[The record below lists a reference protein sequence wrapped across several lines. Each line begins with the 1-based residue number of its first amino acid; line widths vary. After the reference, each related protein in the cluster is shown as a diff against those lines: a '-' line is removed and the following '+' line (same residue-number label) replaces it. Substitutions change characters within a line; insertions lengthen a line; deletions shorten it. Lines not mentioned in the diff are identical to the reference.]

1 MPCVNLRNNWLHKTS
16 LSQAEVLPRQQI
28 PEQEPAVLATPTT
41 RVARTTSLKD
51 ELKQKRAEL
60 AAKRVIK
67 RAAKASQKAQKAQ
80 KFQKFQNSQ
89 KTPKPQDAQRAQKAQ
104 SPAAKLTPAENIP
117 GIISSKPAKPHTLP
131 SNVFRHQNHTKP
143 TRADLINAESRLGS
157 QLFGAIPAGHRREF
171 FHDQKNIWIWH
182 EDWIDAAEHEHE
194 MTIRYEVR
202 TSGVYKKVSA
212 GKYFKLEGDE
222 LENFRKAT
230 HAYLYIIKKYLYNHP
245 YSKVV
250 A

>member
-1 MPCVNLRNNWLHKTS
+1 MPCVNLRNSWFYKAS
-16 LSQAEVLPRQQI
+16 LRQAAVLPYQQASG
-28 PEQEPAVLATPTT
+28 QEPSAFATAKT
-41 RVARTTSLKD
+41 RTGRTTSLAD
-51 ELKQKRAEL
+51 DLKQKKAEL

-80 KFQKFQNSQ
+80 KVQNTQ
-89 KTPKPQDAQRAQKAQ
+89 ATQRMQRPQQ
-104 SPAAKLTPAENIP
+104 PAPAKLTPAENLP
-117 GIISSKPAKPHTLP
+117 GIISSRPARRRTLP
-131 SNVFRHQNHTKP
+131 SDVFRHQHNTKP

-157 QLFGAIPAGHRREF
+157 QLFGTIPAGHRREF

-182 EDWIDAAEHEHE
+182 EGWVDAAENEHE

-230 HAYLYIIKKYLYNHP
+230 HAYLYVIKKYLYNHP